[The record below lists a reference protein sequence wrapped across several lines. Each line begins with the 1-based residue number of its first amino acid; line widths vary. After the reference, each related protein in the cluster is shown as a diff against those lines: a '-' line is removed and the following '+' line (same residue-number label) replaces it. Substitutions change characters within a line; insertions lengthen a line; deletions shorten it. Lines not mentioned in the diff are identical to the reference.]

1 MNATADPTMD
11 LFHALNR
18 ADPSEW
24 SKISY
29 GMPIFI
35 EHEGWEVPAEEEG
48 KKKLVVVPKGE
59 RPPAN
64 GKKVYEVDKSR
75 LAEIAREINRQYETS
90 GTPVKLFIGHSDPKK
105 PQAEQPPLVGF
116 GRGAYLGR
124 FGPKGRLAIKTD
136 AFYKPGYEQVEAE
149 YPERSPE
156 FLPRTNG
163 ITGVALLKTDP
174 RLKMGMMA
182 YEHEGHEVIYY
193 GVGLMNEIT
202 NKQPDDDEDDDD
214 GDDHDDDDEEEKIVD
229 MAEKETSP
237 ATPAKAAPPEDDDDD
252 EDDDGEDEDHNAKK
266 PKPFEPH
273 EQKFAERLMSHLEKT
288 HPAIKYLCGEHTK
301 YMSTQTAMAKPKA
314 SMPGAASATSGYTP
328 KSGGNDK
335 SKSKK
340 KPNPEKHVSIHMSTD
355 IAADDK
361 ERIDYAEMQKEIAEL
376 KAARAADQERVAKLE
391 EENAILYAT
400 EAIDTLEKQGK
411 VIKDKPKEIAKLVKM
426 KTLEERQEYLKD
438 IRVNYADAERSP
450 ARGRSSWL
458 PIDDGNTHVEGAERE
473 EIVKMPS
480 TQEILQYAEENKI
493 DASTEEGM
501 RQVVLALTKQ
511 KKSA

>member
-1 MNATADPTMD
+1 MSATATADPTMD
-11 LFHALNR
+11 LFHALDR

-24 SKISY
+24 SRISY

-35 EHEGWEVPAEEEG
+35 EHEVWEVPGDEEG
-48 KKKLVVVPKGE
+48 RKKLVVVPKGE
-59 RPPAN
+59 KPPAN
-64 GKKVYEVDKSR
+64 GKKVHEFDKSR
-75 LAEIAREINRQYETS
+75 LQQIVKEINYQYETS

-105 PQAEQPPLVGF
+105 PQNEQPPLVGF

-136 AFYKPGYEQVEAE
+136 AFYKPGYETAEAE

-182 YEHEGHEVIYY
+182 YGDEERKVILYGCGFMDETDEEVI
-193 GVGLMNEIT
+193 
-202 NKQPDDDEDDDD
+202 
-214 GDDHDDDDEEEKIVD
+214 D
-229 MAEKETSP
+229 MAEKEQSP
-237 ATPAKAAPPEDDDDD
+237 ATPAKVMDEPEDDDD
-252 EDDDGEDEDHNAKK
+252 EDDETEKK
-266 PKPFEPH
+266 PMNAGSKATQDTKSESCKPFEPH
-273 EQKFAERLMSHLEKT
+273 EQKFAERLMSHLEKS

-301 YMSTQTAMAKPKA
+301 YMSTQAAMAQPKA

-335 SKSKK
+335 SKSKSK
-340 KPNPEKHVSIHMSTD
+340 KPSHEKHVSIHMSAETEVID
-355 IAADDK
+355 AADK
-361 ERIDYAEMQKEIAEL
+361 ERIDYAEMQKEFAEL
-376 KAARAADQERVAKLE
+376 KAARDADIARIAKLE

-426 KTLEERQEYLKD
+426 KTLEERQEHLKD
-438 IRVNYADAERSP
+438 IRINYADAERSP
-450 ARGRSSWL
+450 ARGRSWL
-458 PIDDGNTHVEGAERE
+458 PIDDGREHVEGAVQE
-473 EIVKMPS
+473 ETIKMPS
-480 TQEILQYAEENKI
+480 AGEILQYAEDNKI
-493 DASTEEGM
+493 DASTEDGM
-501 RQVVLALTKQ
+501 RQIVLALTK